1 MTLPKGWKPKEE
13 TPTLLN
19 DMTLPKGWKPKEE
32 TPILFNEEIIWRGHV
47 MKGTIHKKVAEIR
60 LITNMRVTQNNTV
73 FNLSDLDDII
83 VMNQQY
89 SSQDT
94 RYYIGGVSTAYGIG
108 QSRGTTI
115 GDVVFIYQG
124 KPVITFRRVRDPQ
137 GVASLAK
144 TARKNAI
151 QNANKIQEI
160 NTKIVKPINNEQSQ
174 KNDNNFPI
182 DNSTIINNIIMCHKC
197 GCKNKSDS
205 NFCNECGNNLQ
216 IQITDK
222 QISDKFLE
230 YQSPRK
236 IFKINYPAK
245 WYKHDKKLPKGVW
258 SINFTSQ
265 ESLGVGVGVQ
275 ILDYTLIEWIEV
287 NIQDLKNKN
296 SDFVLIESLPTTL
309 ANLPA
314 HQFVYTE
321 SGHQALGVATKKGNT
336 IYYIMYRAPKEK
348 YLKFL
353 PIAEQMISSFQFIE

>member
-1 MTLPKGWKPKEE
+1 
-13 TPTLLN
+13 
-19 DMTLPKGWKPKEE
+19 
-32 TPILFNEEIIWRGHV
+32 
-47 MKGTIHKKVAEIR
+47 
-60 LITNMRVTQNNTV
+60 
-73 FNLSDLDDII
+73 
-83 VMNQQY
+83 MNQHY

-124 KPVITFRRVRDPQ
+124 KPVIIFRRVRDTQ
-137 GVASLAK
+137 GVASLAN

-160 NTKIVKPINNEQSQ
+160 NIKIVKPINNEQSQ

-197 GCKNKSDS
+197 GYKNKSDS

-216 IQITDK
+216 IQIADKQITDK
-222 QISDKFLE
+222 QITDKFLE
-230 YQSPRK
+230 YQSPHK

-245 WYKHDKKLPKGVW
+245 WHKRDKKLPERSW

-265 ESLGVGVGVQ
+265 ESLGVGVQ
-275 ILDYTLIEWIEV
+275 SWNYTLIEWIEG
-287 NIQDLKNKN
+287 NIQNLEKDKN

-309 ANLPA
+309 ASLSA
-314 HQFVYTE
+314 HQLVYTD
-321 SGHQALGVATKKGNT
+321 SGNQSLCVATKKGNT
-336 IYYIMYRAPKEK
+336 IYSILYRAPKEK

-353 PIAEQMISSFQFIE
+353 PVVEQMINSFQFIK